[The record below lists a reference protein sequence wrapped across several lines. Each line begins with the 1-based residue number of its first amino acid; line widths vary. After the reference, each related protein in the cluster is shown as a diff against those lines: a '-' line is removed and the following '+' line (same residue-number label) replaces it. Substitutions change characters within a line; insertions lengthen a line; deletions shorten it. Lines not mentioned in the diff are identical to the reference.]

1 MHFLCAIHY
10 YIKIFLGGFLKNNP
24 ANIPCFP
31 RRLQNVFG
39 ITIFCLPRR
48 IPKTF
53 LRCLQDVSE
62 MCLQYVFLKTSSR
75 HVRKKFSRSLAIMSW
90 RRLQDV
96 MKTSWKTKNVTLNT
110 LSRCLQYVFS
120 TFHQDECLLGKT

>member
-24 ANIPCFP
+24 ANISCFP

-75 HVRKKFSRSLAIMSW
+75 HVRKKFSRRLAIMSW

-110 LSRCLQYVFS
+110 LSRCLPYVFS